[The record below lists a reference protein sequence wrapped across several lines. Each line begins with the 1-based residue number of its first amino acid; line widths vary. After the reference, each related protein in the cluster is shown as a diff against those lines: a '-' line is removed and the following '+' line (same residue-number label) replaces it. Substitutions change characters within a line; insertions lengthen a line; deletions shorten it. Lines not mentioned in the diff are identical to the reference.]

1 MKNVFRLSMVAL
13 LSLFT
18 ISCGTT
24 QTAAE
29 ALVEN
34 DFRNDVYKEIVNDE
48 AKFMEFMNVAHASK
62 DADSWLMKD
71 HMQMMENGKMME
83 VMKANPEMQEKMKK
97 MMQDKMEK
105 DPEMQKKMM
114 EKMKTKMME
123 DPAMKEAMM
132 ENMHAEMKANPEMAE
147 KMMDKMIHF
156 FHENPE
162 MMDKMQAKMKAHQA
176 EMEKQ
181 QKADKKTK
189 Q

>member
-1 MKNVFRLSMVAL
+1 MKNVFRLSFVAL
-13 LSLFT
+13 LSLLS

-24 QTAAE
+24 QTASE

-34 DFRNDVYKEIVNDE
+34 DFRNDVYKEIVSDE
-48 AKFMEFMNVAHASK
+48 TKFMEFMNVAHASK
-62 DADSWLMKD
+62 EANSWLMKD

-97 MMQDKMEK
+97 MMQEKMEK

-114 EKMKTKMME
+114 EKMKAKMME

-132 ENMHAEMKANPEMAE
+132 ENMHAEMKGKPEMAE
-147 KMMDKMIHF
+147 KMMDKMIQF
-156 FHENPE
+156 LHENPE

-176 EMEKQ
+176 EMAQQ
-181 QKADKKTK
+181 QKANKSKK